1 MKKIA
6 VCFLAFT
13 GASLLT
19 GEVAYA
25 RDQIQIAGSSTVL
38 PYAKIVAE
46 AFGDIYPDYKIP
58 VIESGGTGA
67 GIKEFCR
74 GVGVNTIDIVNAS
87 RRIEAGE
94 LTSCKTA
101 GVGEVQEVRFGYDG
115 IVLAG
120 DISGQAWNLT
130 PQDVYKA
137 LAAQVVVNGRLQKN
151 PAKKWAEVNAA
162 LPDREI
168 AAYLPGGKHGTREV
182 VENELLL
189 AGCKASGAFA
199 ALKTHGLNE
208 TAAKNACIAVR
219 KDGRVVD
226 IDGDYSETLARVTAN
241 KTGIGVFGLSFYEN
255 NADKLQVVR
264 INGVVPTAQTI
275 VSGEYAVSRPLY
287 FYVKKAH
294 LGVIPGLQDY
304 VTFFLS
310 DSMVGPDSPLVDYGL
325 IAAPGHEREIQ
336 RKKFAAGETLH

>member
-1 MKKIA
+1 MRKIA
-6 VCFLAFT
+6 ACFLVFI
-13 GASLLT
+13 GAGLLA
-19 GEVAYA
+19 GVNAYA

-46 AFGDIYPDYKIP
+46 AFGDMYPDYKIP

-87 RRIEAGE
+87 RRMEQSE
-94 LTSCKTA
+94 LASCKAA

-115 IVLAG
+115 IVLAT
-120 DISGQAWNLT
+120 DISGQGWNLT
-130 PQDVYKA
+130 PGDIYKA
-137 LAAQVVVNGRLQKN
+137 LAAQVMVDGRLQKN
-151 PAKKWAEVNAA
+151 RVKTWADVNAA
-162 LPDREI
+162 LPKWEVR
-168 AAYLPGGKHGTREV
+168 AYLPGEKHGTREV
-182 VENELLL
+182 VENELML
-189 AGCKASGAFA
+189 AGCKTSGAFE
-199 ALKTHGLNE
+199 ALKKSGLAE
-208 TAAKNACIAVR
+208 AAAKAACIAVR

-226 IDGDYSETLARVTAN
+226 IDGDYSETLARVIAN

-255 NADKLQVVR
+255 NADKLEVVR

-294 LGVIPGLQDY
+294 LGVIPGLQEY
-304 VTFFLS
+304 VEFFLS
-310 DSMVGPDSPLVDYGL
+310 DSMTGPDSPLVDYGL
-325 IAAPGHEREIQ
+325 IAAPEHEREAQ
-336 RKKFAAGETLH
+336 RKKFSVGETLH